1 MFLSILLDETVKGSL
16 NTYASLLF
24 YMTVPNVINIMY
36 YKMITNNKRGT
47 DNMKIFLSPS
57 NQRANVG
64 AYTNSNECEQCT
76 AIALQVKKFLDETYD
91 CEVIV
96 ATESDNMKT
105 RAQYANSIGAN
116 VYVAIHTNAFNDK
129 SVYGTE
135 TFYYSTDEKGREL
148 AAALLEAVGSIVGKK
163 RRARA
168 NDSLI
173 ELNTPTCTRA
183 YIEVDFHSNPERAAW
198 MQANTELIGNTIA
211 KTIAEHM
218 KLKVKTNAKDVDL
231 ESVVIDNLDKVL
243 EILKNNINTST
254 KRLYRVQAGAFAL
267 LKDAEDLSQKL
278 TEAGFTNV
286 IRYE

>member
-1 MFLSILLDETVKGSL
+1 
-16 NTYASLLF
+16 
-24 YMTVPNVINIMY
+24 MTVPNVINIMY

-76 AIALQVKKFLDETYD
+76 AIALQVKKFLDKTYD

-116 VYVAIHTNAFNDK
+116 VYVAIHTNAFSDK

>member
-1 MFLSILLDETVKGSL
+1 
-16 NTYASLLF
+16 
-24 YMTVPNVINIMY
+24 MTIRNEVNIMY

-76 AIALQVKKFLDETYD
+76 AIALQAKKFLDENYD

-105 RAQYANSIGAN
+105 RAQYSNSVSTD

-148 AAALLEAVGSIVGKK
+148 ATALLEAVGSIVGKK
-163 RRARA
+163 RRARQS
-168 NDSLI
+168 DSLI

-183 YIEVDFHSNPERAAW
+183 YIEVDFHSNPERARW
-198 MQANTELIGNTIA
+198 IQANTQLIGNTIA

-218 KLKVKTNAKDVDL
+218 KLKVKTNAKDADL

-254 KRLYRVQAGAFAL
+254 KRLYRVQAGTFAL
-267 LKDAEDLSQKL
+267 LKDAENLSQKL
-278 TEAGFTNV
+278 TQAGFTNV